1 MIKPLRRSSLVLW
14 AFLLALMALAGCQS
28 SPAASQPDSSGKSS
42 TPLPNPPAV
51 VEPTA
56 TLLPLDTPTQI
67 SKAAWAIS
75 TDMAGGVKYSFR
87 YPSATWTAD
96 LTYCGPE
103 AQDDAKDARSGF
115 GIPAGCAVTD
125 LLVGQK
131 VQDVG
136 QVTGERLTINGKR
149 AVRHIESNPPS
160 GMASRIYTVLVY
172 DADGTPLFGFST
184 SLGPGTHVEA
194 QEKITSTLN
203 EIAGTITVEKQP

>member
-1 MIKPLRRSSLVLW
+1 LIMPLRRRSLVLW
-14 AFLLALMALAGCQS
+14 VLLLALVALAGCQT
-28 SPAASQPDSSGKSS
+28 SPAASQPDGSGKPG

-56 TLLPLDTPTQI
+56 TLLPHDTPTPTG
-67 SKAAWAIS
+67 KDTWAVS
-75 TDMAGGVKYSFR
+75 TDTAGGVKYSFR

-103 AQDDAKDARSGF
+103 AQGDARDARAGF

-131 VQDVG
+131 AKDVG
-136 QVTGERLTINGKR
+136 QLSGESLTINGKR
-149 AVRHIESNPPS
+149 AVRHIEASPPS
-160 GMASRIYTVLVY
+160 GMASRVYTVLVY

-184 SLGPGTHVEA
+184 SIGPGTSVEA
-194 QEKITSTLN
+194 QEKITSMLN

>member
-1 MIKPLRRSSLVLW
+1 MPRHRRSLVLW
-14 AFLLALMALAGCQS
+14 ALLAVLMALAGCQT
-28 SPAASQPDSSGKSS
+28 SPAASQPEPDGKSS

-56 TLLPLDTPTQI
+56 TLLPLDTPTPTD
-67 SKAAWAIS
+67 KDTWAVS
-75 TDMAGGVKYSFR
+75 RDTAGGVRYSFR
-87 YPSATWTAD
+87 YPSSTWTAD
-96 LTYCGPE
+96 LTYCGLE
-103 AQDDAKDARSGF
+103 AKSTAKDARSGF

-131 VQDVG
+131 AKDVG
-136 QVTGERLTINGKR
+136 QLSGESLTINGKR
-149 AVRHIESNPPS
+149 AIMNIESNPPS

-184 SLGPGTHVEA
+184 SIGPGTHVEA
-194 QEKITSTLN
+194 QENITSMLN